1 MKSVIV
7 YNALVIV
14 KKKNEKT
21 KQNKND
27 NLPKSLAWS
36 TCTVNIDLL
45 GKAALLDLTFLDWFT
60 IISLVSKP

>member
-1 MKSVIV
+1 MVGVIEGLSYWESTVPRCGKEDYLVMKSVIV

-27 NLPKSLAWS
+27 NLPKSLA
-36 TCTVNIDLL
+36 
-45 GKAALLDLTFLDWFT
+45 
-60 IISLVSKP
+60 